1 MNWEGPVAGIPD
13 AIVRAVAQLPEHLP
27 GSERAGLYA
36 AAKPG
41 QLLQVVPGV
50 ARYLA
55 RDGTTIDVLP
65 ESGADAGAVE
75 IFLNGAVRA
84 ALIHQRGELPLHA
97 TSLLAPGGAAAI
109 AICGPSG
116 VGKSTLAVELCRR
129 GWLLLADDTT
139 RISWDGRQALA
150 WPTRGALKLW
160 RDACQTIGQDTG
172 SLQRVRAGMEK
183 FYLPVTSLKETTP
196 IVAIVELSLSA
207 PQGISAVSGIERLA
221 LLSANTVRP
230 RQIKPLGRL
239 PQHLRIVSQIAGKT
253 NVFRLGGA
261 RRLPAAVLAGQIA
274 EAAL

>member
-1 MNWEGPVAGIPD
+1 M
-13 AIVRAVAQLPEHLP
+13 VRAVAQLPEHLP
-27 GSERAGLYA
+27 GSQRAGLYA

-55 RDGTTIDVLP
+55 RDGATIEVLP
-65 ESGADAGAVE
+65 ETGADTGAVE

-97 TSLLAPGGAAAI
+97 ATLLAPGAAAAI

-116 VGKSTLAVELCRR
+116 VGKSTLAVELSRR

-139 RISWDGRQALA
+139 RITWDGRQALA
-150 WPTRGALKLW
+150 WPTRCALKLW

-183 FYLPVTSLKETTP
+183 FYLPVPSQKATMPLA
-196 IVAIVELSLSA
+196 AIVELSPSVSA
-207 PQGISAVSGIERLA
+207 GISAVSGIDRLV
-221 LLSANTVRP
+221 LLSANTFRP
-230 RQIKPLGRL
+230 RQIRPLERL
-239 PQHLRIVSQIAGKT
+239 PQHLRIVSQIAGQT
-253 NVFRLGGA
+253 SLFRLGGA
-261 RRLPAAVLAGQIA
+261 RHLATAVLANHIA